1 MPKSETILKNIH
13 SLVFVIQYAAHH
25 LNLKISNNTIKDLL
39 LKHPDYPNISSV
51 VEVLSKLK
59 IDCKAVRINSTQLLD
74 LKPTFFT
81 NLIGEG
87 LVFVTK
93 ISATHI
99 TYYSH
104 NSGVVNENI
113 TLFNTKWNGIT
124 ILFDHRSA
132 LKETNFKSQ
141 KYTEIFKKRRAL
153 LAALTPLLLLP
164 LLLDNSFSILSLLF
178 IAKCLGLSVCVY
190 QSLIIINKESNLTK
204 YCEIG
209 NKFSCTDVLNSSA
222 SKLFGWISFSDIG
235 FVYFITGI
243 FILLFHMLNNQLNSL
258 VSILTIASFLTLPY
272 TLFSVFHQAFVL
284 KKWCISCLMILGI
297 LWLEAILLGIHL
309 NYHHLIVPNISEVS
323 TSIFTL
329 AITILAWSYSKE
341 ALINSNSLHHIKY
354 PFYRMSNHKSVFNIL
369 HQNTL
374 ELTQFPKSEPIILGD
389 PNAEHS
395 ILLILNPFC
404 PSCATEYIN
413 IQNIYTNNPSKV
425 SISLVFTGEMFNPYN
440 LSNKV
445 SLSLIELH
453 KQLDSF
459 TFNNIIM
466 EWFKE
471 KNYDAFK
478 KKHPNIPSEQ
488 TLKILD
494 EHMLWLQKV
503 NIIQTPSLFFNN
515 KKISNQYTAE
525 QLAYFI

>member
-13 SLVFVIQYAAHH
+13 SLVFVIQYAVHH

-59 IDCKAVRINSTQLLD
+59 INCKAVRINSTQLLD

-99 TYYSH
+99 TYYSY

-124 ILFDHRSA
+124 ILFDHSSA

-141 KYTEIFKKRRAL
+141 KYTEILKKRRAL

-164 LLLDNSFSILSLLF
+164 LLIGNSFSIPSILF
-178 IAKCLGLSVCVY
+178 IVKCLGLSVCVY
-190 QSLIIINKESNLTK
+190 QSFIIINKESNLAK

-222 SKLFGWISFSDIG
+222 SKLLGWISFSDIG

-243 FILLFHMLNNQLNSL
+243 FILLFYMLNNQLNSL
-258 VSILTIASFLTLPY
+258 VSILTIASLLTLPY
-272 TLFSVFHQAFVL
+272 TFFSVFYQAFVL
-284 KKWCISCLMILGI
+284 KKWCISCLIILGI
-297 LWLEAILLGIHL
+297 LWLEAILLLAHL
-309 NYHHLIVPNISEVS
+309 NYHNLIIPNISEVS
-323 TSIFTL
+323 TSLFTL
-329 AITILAWSYSKE
+329 ITTILAWSYCKE
-341 ALINSNSLHHIKY
+341 TIINSNLLHHIKY

-374 ELTQFPKSEPIILGD
+374 ELKHFPQSDPIILG
-389 PNAEHS
+389 NQNTEHT
-395 ILLILNPFC
+395 ILLVLNPYC
-404 PSCATEYIN
+404 PSCATEYAN
-413 IQNIYTNNPSKV
+413 IQNIYINNPTKV
-425 SISLVFTGEMFNPYN
+425 SVNLVFTGDMFNPHN

-445 SLSLIELH
+445 SLSLMELH
-453 KQLDSF
+453 KKLDNF
-459 TFNNIIM
+459 TFNNIVM
-466 EWFKE
+466 EWFE
-471 KNYDAFK
+471 KKDYDEFK
-478 KKHPNIPSEQ
+478 KKYPITHSDQ

-503 NIIQTPSLFFNN
+503 NILQTPSLFFNN
-515 KKISNQYTAE
+515 KKVSNQYTAE
-525 QLAYFI
+525 QLTYFI